1 MRVWLD
7 LMLKKNLDKVM
18 DRQRVDKFYYLEFM
32 KLSTIKSK
40 YIKILLEEALTDEI
54 NNRDVFMKG
63 LDQSYRYEDMDKFK
77 AEDIDIDW

>member
-77 AEDIDIDW
+77 AEDIDID